1 MARALADDRRSV
13 VSMGTVKV
21 DVAPGELIDKITILL
36 IKSERMDDPDKIANV
51 QLELDILQ
59 AIHESSIPG
68 SLTLDNLTAKLKRV
82 NEALWEIEDDIRA
95 CEAERDFGDTFV
107 RLARSVYRTNDE
119 RAQLKRDINVLLGSQ
134 ILEEKSY
141 KPY

>member
-1 MARALADDRRSV
+1 M
-13 VSMGTVKV
+13 SMGTVKV

-59 AIHESSIPG
+59 AIHESAIPG
-68 SLTLDNLTAKLKRV
+68 SPALDGLTAKLKRV

-95 CEAERDFGDTFV
+95 CEAGRDFGDTFV
-107 RLARSVYRTNDE
+107 KLARSVYRTNDE
-119 RAQLKRDINVLLGSQ
+119 RAQLKREINVLLGSQ

>member
-1 MARALADDRRSV
+1 
-13 VSMGTVKV
+13 MGTVKV

-36 IKSERMDDPDKIANV
+36 IKSERMDDADKITNV

-68 SLTLDNLTAKLKRV
+68 SPARDGLTAKLKRV

-95 CEAERDFGDTFV
+95 CEAGRDFGDTFV
-107 RLARSVYRTNDE
+107 QLARSVYRTNDE

>member
-1 MARALADDRRSV
+1 
-13 VSMGTVKV
+13 MGTVKV

-51 QLELDILQ
+51 QLELDILKSTQ
-59 AIHESSIPG
+59 ESSIPG
-68 SLTLDNLTAKLKRV
+68 SPALDDLTAKLKRV

-95 CEAERDFGDTFV
+95 CEAEGDFGDTFV
-107 RLARSVYRTNDE
+107 QLARSVYRTNDE

>member
-1 MARALADDRRSV
+1 
-13 VSMGTVKV
+13 MGTVTV

-51 QLELDILQ
+51 RLELDILQ

-68 SLTLDNLTAKLKRV
+68 SPALDGLTAKLKRV

-95 CEAERDFGDTFV
+95 CEAKRDFGNTFV
-107 RLARSVYRTNDE
+107 QLARSVYRTNDE

>member
-1 MARALADDRRSV
+1 M
-13 VSMGTVKV
+13 SMGTVKV

-59 AIHESSIPG
+59 TIHESSIPR
-68 SLTLDNLTAKLKRV
+68 SLTLDNLTAELKRV

-141 KPY
+141 RPY

>member
-1 MARALADDRRSV
+1 
-13 VSMGTVKV
+13 MGTVKV

-36 IKSERMDDPDKIANV
+36 IKSERMDDPGKIANV

-59 AIHESSIPG
+59 AIHESSISG
-68 SLTLDNLTAKLKRV
+68 SPALDDLTAKLKRV

-107 RLARSVYRTNDE
+107 QLARSVYRTNDE

>member
-68 SLTLDNLTAKLKRV
+68 SPPLDGLTAKLKRV
-82 NEALWEIEDDIRA
+82 NEALWEIEDDIRD

-107 RLARSVYRTNDE
+107 QLARSVYRTNDE

>member
-1 MARALADDRRSV
+1 M
-13 VSMGTVKV
+13 SMGTVKV

-36 IKSERMDDPDKIANV
+36 IKSERMDDLGKIANV

-68 SLTLDNLTAKLKRV
+68 SPALDGLTAKLKRV

-95 CEAERDFGDTFV
+95 CEAKRDFGNTFV
-107 RLARSVYRTNDE
+107 QLARSVYRTNDE
-119 RAQLKRDINVLLGSQ
+119 RAQLKRDINVLLGSK

>member
-1 MARALADDRRSV
+1 
-13 VSMGTVKV
+13 MGTVKV

-68 SLTLDNLTAKLKRV
+68 SPALDGLTAKLKRV

>member
-1 MARALADDRRSV
+1 M
-13 VSMGTVKV
+13 SMGTVKV

-68 SLTLDNLTAKLKRV
+68 LPALDDLTAKLKRV

-141 KPY
+141 RPY

>member
-1 MARALADDRRSV
+1 M
-13 VSMGTVKV
+13 SMGTVKV

-68 SLTLDNLTAKLKRV
+68 SPALDGLTAKLKRV

-107 RLARSVYRTNDE
+107 QLARSVYRTNDE
-119 RAQLKRDINVLLGSQ
+119 RAQLKREINVLLGSQ

>member
-1 MARALADDRRSV
+1 M
-13 VSMGTVKV
+13 SMGTVKV

-36 IKSERMDDPDKIANV
+36 IKSERMDDPDKITNV

-68 SLTLDNLTAKLKRV
+68 SPALDGLTAELKRV
-82 NEALWEIEDDIRA
+82 NEALWKIEDDIRA
-95 CEAERDFGDTFV
+95 CEAERDFGNTFV
-107 RLARSVYRTNDE
+107 QLARSVYRTNDE

>member
-1 MARALADDRRSV
+1 MN
-13 VSMGTVKV
+13 MGTVKV

-51 QLELDILQ
+51 HLELNILQ
-59 AIHESSIPG
+59 TIHESSIPG
-68 SLTLDNLTAKLKRV
+68 SPALDGLTAKLKRV

-107 RLARSVYRTNDE
+107 QLARSVYRTNDE

>member
-1 MARALADDRRSV
+1 
-13 VSMGTVKV
+13 MGTVKV

-36 IKSERMDDPDKIANV
+36 IKSERIDDPDKIANV

-68 SLTLDNLTAKLKRV
+68 SPALDGLTAKLKRV
-82 NEALWEIEDDIRA
+82 NEALWGIEDDIRA

-107 RLARSVYRTNDE
+107 QLARSVYRTNDD

>member
-1 MARALADDRRSV
+1 MK
-13 VSMGTVKV
+13 MGTLKV

-36 IKSERMDDPDKIANV
+36 IKSERMDDPDKITNV
-51 QLELDILQ
+51 QLELDILR
-59 AIHESSIPG
+59 AIHESTIPG
-68 SLTLDNLTAKLKRV
+68 SPALDDLTAKLKRV

-107 RLARSVYRTNDE
+107 QLARSVYRTNDE

>member
-1 MARALADDRRSV
+1 M
-13 VSMGTVKV
+13 SMGTVKV

-59 AIHESSIPG
+59 SIHENSIPG
-68 SLTLDNLTAKLKRV
+68 SPTLDDLTAKLKRV

-107 RLARSVYRTNDE
+107 QLARSVYRTNDE

>member
-1 MARALADDRRSV
+1 M
-13 VSMGTVKV
+13 SMGTVKV

-59 AIHESSIPG
+59 AIHESSISG
-68 SLTLDNLTAKLKRV
+68 SPALDDLTAELKRV

-107 RLARSVYRTNDE
+107 KLARSVYRTNDE
-119 RAQLKRDINVLLGSQ
+119 RAQLKREINVLLGSQ

>member
-1 MARALADDRRSV
+1 
-13 VSMGTVKV
+13 MGTVKV

-68 SLTLDNLTAKLKRV
+68 SPALDGLTAKLKRV

-95 CEAERDFGDTFV
+95 REAKRDFGDTFV
-107 RLARSVYRTNDE
+107 QLARSVYRTNDE

>member
-1 MARALADDRRSV
+1 MN
-13 VSMGTVKV
+13 MGTVKV

-68 SLTLDNLTAKLKRV
+68 SPALDGLTAKLKRV

-95 CEAERDFGDTFV
+95 CEAKRDFGDTFV
-107 RLARSVYRTNDE
+107 QLARSVYRTNDE

>member
-1 MARALADDRRSV
+1 
-13 VSMGTVKV
+13 MGTVKV

-36 IKSERMDDPDKIANV
+36 IKSERMDDPHKIANV

-68 SLTLDNLTAKLKRV
+68 SPALDGLTAKLKRV

-95 CEAERDFGDTFV
+95 CEAKRDFGDTFV
-107 RLARSVYRTNDE
+107 QLARSVYRTNDE

>member
-1 MARALADDRRSV
+1 M
-13 VSMGTVKV
+13 SMGTVKV

-36 IKSERMDDPDKIANV
+36 IKSERMDDSHKIANV

-68 SLTLDNLTAKLKRV
+68 SPALDGLTAKLKRV

-95 CEAERDFGDTFV
+95 CEAKRDFGDTFV
-107 RLARSVYRTNDE
+107 QLARSVYRTNDE

>member
-1 MARALADDRRSV
+1 MST
-13 VSMGTVKV
+13 GTVKV
-21 DVAPGELIDKITILL
+21 DIAPGELIDKITILL
-36 IKSERMDDPDKIANV
+36 IKSERMDDPNKIANV
-51 QLELDILQ
+51 QLELDILK
-59 AIHESSIPG
+59 AIQTSSIPE
-68 SLTLDNLTAKLKRV
+68 SPALDDLTTKLKRV
-82 NEALWEIEDDIRA
+82 NEALWEIEDDIRD

-107 RLARSVYRTNDE
+107 QLARSVYRTNDE

>member
-1 MARALADDRRSV
+1 MARALADDGRSV

-21 DVAPGELIDKITILL
+21 DVAPGDLIDKITILL

-51 QLELDILQ
+51 QLELDILK
-59 AIHESSIPG
+59 AIHTSSIPE
-68 SLTLDNLTAKLKRV
+68 SPALDDLTAKLKRV
-82 NEALWEIEDDIRA
+82 NEALWEIEDDIRD

-107 RLARSVYRTNDE
+107 QLARSVYRTNDE
-119 RAQLKRDINVLLGSQ
+119 RARLKRDINVLLGSQ

>member
-1 MARALADDRRSV
+1 MIRQDCQY
-13 VSMGTVKV
+13 T
-21 DVAPGELIDKITILL
+21 
-36 IKSERMDDPDKIANV
+36 
-51 QLELDILQ
+51 LELDILQ
-59 AIHESSIPG
+59 AIHRVPYRG
-68 SLTLDNLTAKLKRV
+68 RPLDNLTAKLKRV